1 MKYLVVLL
9 MLLATAAQAQ
19 HFSINRKITT
29 ASIPNSSVA
38 SLPACNASRN
48 GDISNVTDAT
58 TPAVGATVV
67 GGGAVVTLVH
77 CNATNWIVG

>member
-1 MKYLVVLL
+1 MKLL
-9 MLLATAAQAQ
+9 ILALLLFSTAAQAQ

-29 ASIPNSSVA
+29 SSIPNSPVA

-67 GGGAVVTLVH
+67 GGGAVITLVH
-77 CNATNWIVG
+77 CNGSNWLVG